1 MDLSARARRHAA
13 LSDEK
18 RLLIVDQLVVGD
30 LTVAELADLSDMP
43 GNLLAHHL
51 DVLEGA
57 GLIERRTS
65 EGDQRRRYVTLRWDQ
80 LPPPVGLSR
89 ITAEGVAFV
98 CTHNSARSQFA
109 SALWERMT
117 GSPASS
123 AGSDPAASVH
133 PKAVIVASEFD
144 LDISGATPSPFTS
157 LPSQIG
163 LIVSVCDR
171 ANEGGLPYATRH
183 LHWSI
188 PDPVRAGTLD
198 AFRSA
203 FADIAQRIGHLTG
216 SSE

>member
-1 MDLSARARRHAA
+1 MDLGTRARRHAA
-13 LSDEK
+13 LSDER
-18 RLLIVDQLVVGD
+18 RLLIVDELVVGD
-30 LTVAELADLSDMP
+30 LTVAELAALSDMR

-80 LPPPVGLSR
+80 LPTPVGLSR
-89 ITAEGVAFV
+89 ITGEGVAFI

-109 SALWERMT
+109 SALWEQVT
-117 GSPASS
+117 GSAASS

-133 PKAVIVASEFD
+133 PKAVKVASEFNV
-144 LDISGATPSPFTS
+144 DISGATPLPYSS
-157 LPSQIG
+157 LPSDIG

-171 ANEGGLPYATRH
+171 ANEGGLPIAARH

-188 PDPVRAGTLD
+188 PDPVRAGTIE

-216 SSE
+216 GE